1 MRQSASLVAV
11 IVTATTLA
19 LAGPAAAQA
28 QPPAS
33 AANPQT
39 PAAQPS
45 GKAPVQAKTQEEYQ
59 AWQAAVGN
67 VKDPAAM
74 EKAADDFAAK
84 FPASDL
90 RVLLYRAAMQSYQT
104 SSNSPKMMDMGLKV
118 LAIDKDDPE
127 ALIGVAEVLE
137 EQTSP
142 TDLDR
147 DQRMTQAVTY
157 AQHALE
163 TLDTD
168 LAVPAGSPPERV
180 EAYKKY
186 LRATALTIIGTIQYK
201 REQYPDAEGNL
212 RKAID
217 ADTANPDA
225 VVILRL
231 ALALDQQKKYP
242 EALQQAKRAVELTQ
256 DSTDVGK
263 MARNEW
269 DRLVVVTG
277 GNNTPVSPVPPSAG
291 SQAPAAPPH

>member
-1 MRQSASLVAV
+1 M
-11 IVTATTLA
+11 
-19 LAGPAAAQA
+19 GNAQN
-28 QPPAS
+28 PP
-33 AANPQT
+33 
-39 PAAQPS
+39 
-45 GKAPVQAKTQEEYQ
+45 
-59 AWQAAVGN
+59 
-67 VKDPAAM
+67 AM

-84 FPASDL
+84 FPTSDL
-90 RVLLYRAAMQSYQT
+90 RVLLYRAAMHSYQT
-104 SSNSPKMMDMGLKV
+104 TADSAKMLAMGQKV

-263 MARNEW
+263 MARNER

-277 GNNTPVSPVPPSAG
+277 GNNTPVSPAPPTAG
-291 SQAPAAPPH
+291 SQAPTPPAH